1 MALEWLSRLWTSKA
15 VDPQLFKFNKEY
27 TYQTNMENISSFFDK
42 LSNYSYAKEAVNRV
56 NQQRAFDLSFID
68 SEIKN
73 LESITIQTPD
83 FIKPNYE
90 RVGKRVQPWEIA
102 TRPYSYGSGG
112 GVRRWWIENPQ
123 RKAEYFKIYNQQVE
137 EFNIYKSDTLSRIA
151 NNISFLGKQRDLIP
165 AQPYSL

>member
-15 VDPQLFKFNKEY
+15 VDPQLFKFTKEY

-73 LESITIQTPD
+73 LESITIPTPQ
-83 FIKPNYE
+83 FISYE

-112 GVRRWWIENPQ
+112 GVRRWWIENPE
-123 RKAEYFKIYNQQVE
+123 KKSIYNQQVS